1 MEETMTTIR
10 VRLGAG
16 RSKLPLP
23 GDVRR
28 APGGGVF
35 WLRAGETVELPLNA
49 FVRGRLRAGDLE
61 RAEVQA
67 APKAQPEPRRRSRE
81 ERDA

>member
-49 FVRGRLRAGDLE
+49 FVRGRLRAGDLV

-67 APKAQPEPRRRSRE
+67 APKQPEPRRSRRE

>member
-10 VRLGAG
+10 VQLGAG

-35 WLRAGETVELPLNA
+35 WLRAGETVELPMSA
-49 FVRGRLRAGDLE
+49 FVRGRLRAGDLVRVE
-61 RAEVQA
+61 AQA
-67 APKAQPEPRRRSRE
+67 VPETKPEPRRHRRE